1 MVAYSCILESCEY
14 YKTDLGNIRSRHGS
28 MQSARRFDGRHD
40 AWSESIGERVYHR
53 TRRLGSNLSEK
64 CMQPTVTENENI
76 GRPLLSSSPKIPRN
90 FGPRLMVF
98 LVVGPLINTSSLHPL
113 SKRTLSW
120 TVTLLRKLCQFALL
134 QLLLLHQSFL
144 SQMLVSQSSGK

>member
-53 TRRLGSNLSEK
+53 PNLSEK
-64 CMQPTVTENENI
+64 CMQPTVTENENT

-98 LVVGPLINTSSLHPL
+98 LVVGPLINTSSLPLL
-113 SKRTLSW
+113 SKRTLS
-120 TVTLLRKLCQFALL
+120 
-134 QLLLLHQSFL
+134 
-144 SQMLVSQSSGK
+144 